1 MATNTKKAVFFP
13 VSKAGTVV
21 AGSFLRLQLDPD
33 FYNVAIL
40 AKIGA
45 FNSQPD
51 DTKPNIPINIRYAKG
66 SGCVSEKKIKI
77 TFGVEPNIK
86 TREITIL
93 VSRESLNTIGSL
105 VGDTVQIGRGLT
117 TKGWKVISVS

>member
-1 MATNTKKAVFFP
+1 MATNTKKAIFFP
-13 VSKAGTVV
+13 VSKAGTAV

-33 FYNVAIL
+33 FYSVAVL
-40 AKIGA
+40 AKVGGFSA
-45 FNSQPD
+45 QPD

-66 SGCVSEKKIKI
+66 SGCVSEKKLKI

-93 VSRESLNTIGSL
+93 VARESLDTVGSL
-105 VGDTVQIGRGLT
+105 VNDIVQIGRGLT

>member
-1 MATNTKKAVFFP
+1 MATNTKKAIFFP
-13 VSKAGTVV
+13 ISKPGVAV

-33 FYNVAIL
+33 FYSVAVL

-45 FNSQPD
+45 FSAQPD
-51 DTKPNIPINIRYAKG
+51 DTKPNIPINIRYATR
-66 SGCVSEKKIKI
+66 SGCVSEKRLKI
-77 TFGVEPNIK
+77 TFGVEPNMK
-86 TREITIL
+86 TREVTIL
-93 VSRESLNTIGSL
+93 VARESLNTVGSL